1 MINQIPYV
9 VIAYLIGSISFG
21 ILASKIFSITDPRK
35 MGSRNPG
42 ATNVLRTG
50 NKKAAFFTLFGD
62 MLKAFLVV
70 GSAIFFNISHNIL
83 IAISIAVLIG
93 HMYPIYYRFKG
104 GKGVATALGILLA
117 INWMLALA
125 VMVVWLSVF
134 YLSKYSSLSAITAAA
149 SSPLIA
155 YAINQD
161 QNIIIL
167 SILITLLVIFRHR
180 NNIRNLLNG
189 TESGFQR

>member
-1 MINQIPYV
+1 
-9 VIAYLIGSISFG
+9 
-21 ILASKIFSITDPRK
+21 
-35 MGSRNPG
+35 
-42 ATNVLRTG
+42 
-50 NKKAAFFTLFGD
+50 
-62 MLKAFLVV
+62 
-70 GSAIFFNISHNIL
+70 
-83 IAISIAVLIG
+83 
-93 HMYPIYYRFKG
+93 
-104 GKGVATALGILLA
+104 
-117 INWMLALA
+117 MLALA

>member
-21 ILASKIFSITDPRK
+21 ILASKIFSIADPRK
-35 MGSRNPG
+35 MGSKNPG